1 MSEAIRTVGVVLL
14 VAMLA
19 TVLSE
24 LGFRGSRLIS
34 VLGVLAAVV
43 LTLHLFDEV
52 IGALEGIIELGGIEE
67 IANSA
72 IRIIGIGYVYGVAS
86 DICLDLGE
94 RGIALTV
101 LGIGR
106 VEILLLA
113 LPSVIKIVEGAIDM
127 IGGMG

>member
-34 VLGVLAAVV
+34 ALGVLAAVV

-101 LGIGR
+101 LGVGR